1 MVVVV
6 EVDVSMMLLMD
17 DRLDELE
24 LLVNEMP
31 EVQDRQVLLLLVL
44 DDEVLDELVQ
54 LVIFELDELVYNI
67 AYLDLPHITL
77 DEDEVDEIVVL
88 VLDEMVVEVLVKI
101 DLLDDQPERIDSDEV
116 DEVDDQLV
124 LLVVLDLY
132 DDLES
137 LLSLIIQTEVTEF
150 LQVLQEVLLQ
160 PVDEKP
166 FILLLQMVPL
176 QWLQVPQLI
185 QVSLLL
191 CKYLYNQI
199 MIKTIYTHYKSL
211 IASIIGLFIVY

>member
-1 MVVVV
+1 
-6 EVDVSMMLLMD
+6 MMLLMD

-24 LLVNEMP
+24 LLANEMP

-54 LVIFELDELVYNI
+54 MVIFELDELVYNI
-67 AYLDLPHITL
+67 AYLDLQHITL

-101 DLLDDQPERIDSDEV
+101 DLLDDQPERIDLDEV

-160 PVDEKP
+160 PVDEKQ

-191 CKYLYNQI
+191 CKYLYHQI

-211 IASIIGLFIVY
+211 IASLL

>member
-1 MVVVV
+1 
-6 EVDVSMMLLMD
+6 MMLLMD

-24 LLVNEMP
+24 LLANEMP

-54 LVIFELDELVYNI
+54 MVIFELDELVYNI
-67 AYLDLPHITL
+67 AYLDLQHITL

-101 DLLDDQPERIDSDEV
+101 DLLDDQPERIDLDEV

-160 PVDEKP
+160 PVDEKQ

-191 CKYLYNQI
+191 CKYL
-199 MIKTIYTHYKSL
+199 
-211 IASIIGLFIVY
+211 